1 MRFTVYYHNGVAFN
15 VLCYARVK
23 CLKRGV
29 EVQEEASESIPI
41 EMFKGLFVI
50 MIILY
55 WKDSN
60 VLIYIQ

>member
-1 MRFTVYYHNGVAFN
+1 MSVISIVSEKMIMAPAKLLLTQDEAF
-15 VLCYARVK
+15 
-23 CLKRGV
+23 
-29 EVQEEASESIPI
+29 
-41 EMFKGLFVI
+41 